1 MKRLN
6 SVVFFFVLSVPLL
19 TDVHSQEPTG
29 FHPLEPSDTSTPAAT
44 LNSLIRA
51 CNELDQLI
59 EIGPVTEE
67 RADEILPTTERIL
80 DCLDLSKL
88 PEELRSTAGI
98 HAALFLKEVLDR
110 TPLPAD
116 EEIPTPSE
124 ADVTETLGWWIPK
137 TRVLIARPQ
146 EGPRQNE
153 YLFSPET
160 VRRAPQFYR
169 LVRTLPY
176 RTSGREV
183 SPGLYDSYIAA
194 TKRTVTQTSDTSS
207 PRGTLTLF
215 LDSTNEVY
223 EMTRGPHLID
233 RSDIAA
239 QGLVDRVLS
248 CLDTSQLPEYAREHY
263 AAEAAVCLKE
273 VLDRI
278 PLPPAEEIPGIESID
293 TSSGV
298 EKLERWQV
306 PNTQVS
312 IARIQEGPR
321 RGEFLF
327 TSGTIARAPDLYK
340 KLASQPYR
348 EGGRPV
354 SKGLH
359 NWWLSSPG
367 NPAVARL
374 VDRLPFWSQNRYFG
388 MAVWQWIGLLIATPI
403 GLALMF
409 AVFRLGR
416 WQGERSRDRSLF
428 RYWLGVAIPVVAI
441 LIPLEFKRF
450 TWDYLTLRGTP
461 FYVVGFCAE
470 LVALLGLMGLMVVLS
485 NRIAETLIALP
496 QVSSG
501 SLDANLIRIV
511 CRVLGIAAASVV
523 FLEGGKILGFPLSTL
538 IASAGIGGLA
548 VALSAQG
555 LVKGLFGTVT
565 ILMDKPFRVGERVVV
580 NGHDGFVEEIGL
592 RSTKVRG
599 ILDNNLVSI
608 PNDLLAESEIENIG
622 RRSHIRRTADIHI
635 PLDTPFE
642 KVERALAIVREV
654 LEDHE
659 GMDPAF
665 PPRVYFTDFNP
676 ESFNLRF
683 DYWFTPPDL
692 WKHHAFAERVNLKI
706 FRSFEEEGIQFSL
719 PQRISYWKTDD
730 QQGPMEISVR
740 RDGDTSGEQS
750 RRLADLARD
759 S

>member
-1 MKRLN
+1 
-6 SVVFFFVLSVPLL
+6 
-19 TDVHSQEPTG
+19 
-29 FHPLEPSDTSTPAAT
+29 
-44 LNSLIRA
+44 
-51 CNELDQLI
+51 
-59 EIGPVTEE
+59 
-67 RADEILPTTERIL
+67 
-80 DCLDLSKL
+80 
-88 PEELRSTAGI
+88 
-98 HAALFLKEVLDR
+98 
-110 TPLPAD
+110 
-116 EEIPTPSE
+116 
-124 ADVTETLGWWIPK
+124 
-137 TRVLIARPQ
+137 
-146 EGPRQNE
+146 
-153 YLFSPET
+153 
-160 VRRAPQFYR
+160 
-169 LVRTLPY
+169 
-176 RTSGREV
+176 
-183 SPGLYDSYIAA
+183 
-194 TKRTVTQTSDTSS
+194 
-207 PRGTLTLF
+207 
-215 LDSTNEVY
+215 
-223 EMTRGPHLID
+223 
-233 RSDIAA
+233 
-239 QGLVDRVLS
+239 
-248 CLDTSQLPEYAREHY
+248 
-263 AAEAAVCLKE
+263 
-273 VLDRI
+273 
-278 PLPPAEEIPGIESID
+278 
-293 TSSGV
+293 
-298 EKLERWQV
+298 
-306 PNTQVS
+306 
-312 IARIQEGPR
+312 
-321 RGEFLF
+321 
-327 TSGTIARAPDLYK
+327 
-340 KLASQPYR
+340 
-348 EGGRPV
+348 
-354 SKGLH
+354 
-359 NWWLSSPG
+359 
-367 NPAVARL
+367 
-374 VDRLPFWSQNRYFG
+374 